1 MRPLEMAL
9 NRQYTPT
16 DTATKSAHSAITI
29 HRVISF
35 FPDFFSE
42 TDLFFFFCQVI
53 FLNFFT
59 VYIVFE
65 ESFLGTYP
73 DNTVK
78 IILVKRVYDWIIRY
92 NMLVEYLIFGYD
104 MNCSGLIG

>member
-42 TDLFFFFCQVI
+42 TDFKGEDYMPTLRKESYFTSCREN
-53 FLNFFT
+53 LAAAALRSNF
-59 VYIVFE
+59 
-65 ESFLGTYP
+65 
-73 DNTVK
+73 N
-78 IILVKRVYDWIIRY
+78 R
-92 NMLVEYLIFGYD
+92 
-104 MNCSGLIG
+104 